1 MAISVDTVT
10 SILHDLIAFD
20 TTSRNSNMQ
29 MIDYIAA
36 YLSGQGLSPRII
48 KSDDGNKANLF
59 VTIGRNIEGG
69 IVLSGHSDVV
79 PVDGQKWSSE
89 PFDMA

>member
-36 YLSGQGLSPRII
+36 YLSGQGLSPDHQIR
-48 KSDDGNKANLF
+48 
-59 VTIGRNIEGG
+59 RR
-69 IVLSGHSDVV
+69 
-79 PVDGQKWSSE
+79 
-89 PFDMA
+89 

>member
-1 MAISVDTVT
+1 MAISVDNVT

-36 YLSGQGLSPRII
+36 YLSGQGLSPDHQIR
-48 KSDDGNKANLF
+48 
-59 VTIGRNIEGG
+59 RR
-69 IVLSGHSDVV
+69 
-79 PVDGQKWSSE
+79 
-89 PFDMA
+89 

>member
-10 SILHDLIAFD
+10 SILHNLIAFD

-36 YLSGQGLSPRII
+36 YLSGQGLSPDHQIR
-48 KSDDGNKANLF
+48 
-59 VTIGRNIEGG
+59 RR
-69 IVLSGHSDVV
+69 
-79 PVDGQKWSSE
+79 
-89 PFDMA
+89 